1 MDEYS
6 PRMTMFGESG
16 AGPRVSSH
24 LTGAVGTFLFVML
37 CGIVGPIFLACY
49 FLLDLPDT
57 EWMLWTGLGVT
68 LLDVLI
74 GAGLAWMRYRGGIR
88 SDRLRATGVR
98 GIAEVTSIGQ
108 TGVEINNQP
117 LMTLGLR
124 IGGGGLVPF
133 EVNTRK
139 VVPIFQ
145 QPLLYTRR
153 LAVIVDPDTQE
164 FEIDWEA
171 TASVVG
177 QGSSAGFSAGDTRT
191 VADRLSSLDDLHRSG
206 ALTEDEYRRARDRI
220 VDEL

>member
-1 MDEYS
+1 
-6 PRMTMFGESG
+6 MTMFGESG

-24 LTGAVGTFLFVML
+24 LTGAIGTFLFVML

-57 EWMLWTGLGVT
+57 EWMLWTGIGVT

-74 GAGLAWMRYRGGIR
+74 GAGLGWLRYRGGVR
-88 SDRLRATGVR
+88 SDRLRATGVN
-98 GIAEVTSIGQ
+98 GVAEVTSIGQ
-108 TGVEINNQP
+108 TGVQINDQP
-117 LMTLGLR
+117 VMVLGLR
-124 IGGGGLVPF
+124 IGGDGLVPF
-133 EVNTRK
+133 EVVTRK
-139 VVPIFQ
+139 VVPAFQ

-171 TASVVG
+171 TASMNG
-177 QGSSAGFSAGDTRT
+177 PMPPAGVSEGGART
-191 VADRLSSLDDLHRSG
+191 VAERLSSLDDLRGSG

-220 VDEL
+220 VDGL

>member
-1 MDEYS
+1 
-6 PRMTMFGESG
+6 MFGESG
-16 AGPRVSSH
+16 TGPRVSSH
-24 LTGAVGTFLFVML
+24 LTGAIGTFLFVML
-37 CGIVGPIFLACY
+37 CGIVGPIFLVCY
-49 FLLDLPDT
+49 FLLDLPET
-57 EWMLWTGLGVT
+57 EWMLWTGIGVT

-74 GAGLAWMRYRGGIR
+74 GAALGRMRYRGGVR

-108 TGVEINNQP
+108 TGVQINDQP
-117 LMTLGLR
+117 LMTLGMR
-124 IGGGGLVPF
+124 IAGGGLVPF
-133 EVNTRK
+133 EVVTRK
-139 VVPIFQ
+139 VVPIFR

-171 TASVVG
+171 TASMDDPMPT
-177 QGSSAGFSAGDTRT
+177 AGLSTAGTRT
-191 VADRLSSLDDLHRSG
+191 IAERLSSLDDLRRSG